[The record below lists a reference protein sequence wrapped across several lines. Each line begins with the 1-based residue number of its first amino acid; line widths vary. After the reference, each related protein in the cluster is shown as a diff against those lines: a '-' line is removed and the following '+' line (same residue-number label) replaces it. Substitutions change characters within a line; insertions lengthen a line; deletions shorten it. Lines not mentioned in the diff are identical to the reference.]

1 MHDARARLAGWMNA
15 CDRPASQR
23 AHGWLAGWRTSY
35 VIFSCMHERPGSR
48 ARVLKVGW
56 KSPKMQSFGIKIER
70 IDRDL
75 LCIYETNAKW
85 ASVHICSVKWAEA
98 KGDLD
103 LRFKV
108 VLWST
113 LT

>member
-1 MHDARARLAGWMNA
+1 MD
-15 CDRPASQR
+15 
-23 AHGWLAGWRTSY
+23 
-35 VIFSCMHERPGSR
+35 
-48 ARVLKVGW
+48 GW

-108 VLWST
+108 VLWKPLHNATINTRVVEGGPKT
-113 LT
+113 LTRACYRALFDVVNRIRSIDHHACDPRIQNCRRVK

>member
-1 MHDARARLAGWMNA
+1 MHQN
-15 CDRPASQR
+15 SESYVNSER
-23 AHGWLAGWRTSY
+23 AHACAMIGGLR
-35 VIFSCMHERPGSR
+35 IR
-48 ARVLKVGW
+48 

>member
-1 MHDARARLAGWMNA
+1 MLPLAA
-15 CDRPASQR
+15 CCAQPRRRGA
-23 AHGWLAGWRTSY
+23 AAEESY
-35 VIFSCMHERPGSR
+35 C
-48 ARVLKVGW
+48 
-56 KSPKMQSFGIKIER
+56 KMQSFGIKIER

>member
-1 MHDARARLAGWMNA
+1 MGYRVSARHGYIAP
-15 CDRPASQR
+15 CR
-23 AHGWLAGWRTSY
+23 AT
-35 VIFSCMHERPGSR
+35 
-48 ARVLKVGW
+48 W

>member
-1 MHDARARLAGWMNA
+1 MTLFARSRGRARGTA
-15 CDRPASQR
+15 
-23 AHGWLAGWRTSY
+23 
-35 VIFSCMHERPGSR
+35 ER
-48 ARVLKVGW
+48 

>member
-1 MHDARARLAGWMNA
+1 
-15 CDRPASQR
+15 
-23 AHGWLAGWRTSY
+23 
-35 VIFSCMHERPGSR
+35 
-48 ARVLKVGW
+48 
-56 KSPKMQSFGIKIER
+56 MQSFGIKIER

>member
-1 MHDARARLAGWMNA
+1 MN
-15 CDRPASQR
+15 PVKLISLSQNTC
-23 AHGWLAGWRTSY
+23 AD
-35 VIFSCMHERPGSR
+35 
-48 ARVLKVGW
+48 VLW

>member
-1 MHDARARLAGWMNA
+1 MMLMRRV
-15 CDRPASQR
+15 RP
-23 AHGWLAGWRTSY
+23 
-35 VIFSCMHERPGSR
+35 
-48 ARVLKVGW
+48 W

>member
-1 MHDARARLAGWMNA
+1 MCIQLA
-15 CDRPASQR
+15 
-23 AHGWLAGWRTSY
+23 
-35 VIFSCMHERPGSR
+35 SR
-48 ARVLKVGW
+48 ARACIMHVDPGCQLGQIMHVDSGW

>member
-1 MHDARARLAGWMNA
+1 MN
-15 CDRPASQR
+15 PVKLISLS
-23 AHGWLAGWRTSY
+23 HSSN
-35 VIFSCMHERPGSR
+35 VICGTGNMR
-48 ARVLKVGW
+48 

-85 ASVHICSVKWAEA
+85 ASVHICSVKWAELGQVGRS

>member
-1 MHDARARLAGWMNA
+1 MEILDNSSHRARACAFSWPAARARMHHA
-15 CDRPASQR
+15 C
-23 AHGWLAGWRTSY
+23 
-35 VIFSCMHERPGSR
+35 GS
-48 ARVLKVGW
+48 W

>member
-1 MHDARARLAGWMNA
+1 MRA
-15 CDRPASQR
+15 
-23 AHGWLAGWRTSY
+23 
-35 VIFSCMHERPGSR
+35 IFLNSCIHAFYST
-48 ARVLKVGW
+48 VQNTW

-70 IDRDL
+70 IDREL

>member
-1 MHDARARLAGWMNA
+1 MLDARAALCMGRDGGMHAVL
-15 CDRPASQR
+15 
-23 AHGWLAGWRTSY
+23 TS
-35 VIFSCMHERPGSR
+35 R
-48 ARVLKVGW
+48 

>member
-1 MHDARARLAGWMNA
+1 MKVNKQLA
-15 CDRPASQR
+15 
-23 AHGWLAGWRTSY
+23 TSTT
-35 VIFSCMHERPGSR
+35 
-48 ARVLKVGW
+48 AVLYTW
-56 KSPKMQSFGIKIER
+56 KSHKMQSFGIKIER

>member
-1 MHDARARLAGWMNA
+1 MHALCSGVSESGSAWAFGCYSYIALA
-15 CDRPASQR
+15 
-23 AHGWLAGWRTSY
+23 T
-35 VIFSCMHERPGSR
+35 
-48 ARVLKVGW
+48 W

>member
-1 MHDARARLAGWMNA
+1 
-15 CDRPASQR
+15 
-23 AHGWLAGWRTSY
+23 
-35 VIFSCMHERPGSR
+35 
-48 ARVLKVGW
+48 
-56 KSPKMQSFGIKIER
+56 MQSFGIKIER

-108 VLWST
+108 VLWKPLHNATNNTRVVEGGQKSNPG
-113 LT
+113 LASALC

>member
-1 MHDARARLAGWMNA
+1 MKLISLRRLSHSSN
-15 CDRPASQR
+15 
-23 AHGWLAGWRTSY
+23 
-35 VIFSCMHERPGSR
+35 VICGTGNMR
-48 ARVLKVGW
+48 

>member
-1 MHDARARLAGWMNA
+1 MVAAGPMHGIQHPATDA
-15 CDRPASQR
+15 CK
-23 AHGWLAGWRTSY
+23 
-35 VIFSCMHERPGSR
+35 CMALYAWG
-48 ARVLKVGW
+48 AVCW